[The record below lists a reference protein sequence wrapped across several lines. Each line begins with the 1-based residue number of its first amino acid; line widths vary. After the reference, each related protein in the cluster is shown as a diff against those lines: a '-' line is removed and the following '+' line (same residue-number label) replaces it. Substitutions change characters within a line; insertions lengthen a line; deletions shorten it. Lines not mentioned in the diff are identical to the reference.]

1 MTVNVWLPL
10 AQESPMTAGE
20 AKHLL
25 TNQLTLAVGYC
36 ELLASN
42 PSLPEEVRAQAL
54 GAMHGAQGAAAT
66 LEKL

>member
-1 MTVNVWLPL
+1 MT
-10 AQESPMTAGE
+10 SGE
-20 AKHLL
+20 AKQQL

-42 PSLPEEVRAQAL
+42 PKLPADVRAQAL